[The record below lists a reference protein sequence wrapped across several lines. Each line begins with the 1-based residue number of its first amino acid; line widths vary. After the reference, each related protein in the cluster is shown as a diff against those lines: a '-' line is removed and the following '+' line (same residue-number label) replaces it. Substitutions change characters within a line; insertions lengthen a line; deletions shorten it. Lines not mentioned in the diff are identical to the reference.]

1 LRRRLGVVVL
11 ALASVGAGGAGLA
24 AGASAAMAQGPKDG
38 PTDVLSSHCHFEGQ
52 AGMDHGQRAWCHNGK
67 WVPVGSMS
75 ARPPRA

>member
-1 LRRRLGVVVL
+1 
-11 ALASVGAGGAGLA
+11 
-24 AGASAAMAQGPKDG
+24 MAQGPKDG